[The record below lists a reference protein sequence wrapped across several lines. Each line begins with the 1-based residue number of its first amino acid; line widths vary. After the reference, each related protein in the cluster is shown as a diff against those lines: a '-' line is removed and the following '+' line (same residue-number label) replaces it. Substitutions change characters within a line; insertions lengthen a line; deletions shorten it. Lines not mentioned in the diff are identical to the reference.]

1 MNKRTKELNRHNN
14 ELDKQINAENHEAF
28 TDMICYLRGA
38 DISEYNQ
45 EVVRQDLLEM
55 LLSAQNRGENIHS
68 VIGEDY
74 KPFCDD
80 VIASL
85 PSKTAKQKV
94 IDFFNIICW
103 CLSILGAI
111 DIIIADETIAL
122 LRDLAAGRPLNF
134 DISVSVGSAIAAGIV
149 IAAAFIIAEV
159 LMKNSFKTGKKKNGS
174 GVKAFGAGAGMMA
187 LFLLIAWLGKATLF
201 TVNIFVACAVILALY
216 ITHRMLARL

>member
-1 MNKRTKELNRHNN
+1 MYKKTKELNRRNN

-55 LLSAQNRGENIHS
+55 FLSAQNRGENIHS

-74 KPFCDD
+74 KSFCDD
-80 VIASL
+80 VIANL

-94 IDFFNIICW
+94 IDFFDIICL
-103 CLSILGAI
+103 CMSILGAI

-122 LRDLAAGRPLNF
+122 LRDLAAGRPLSF

-149 IAAAFIIAEV
+149 IAAAFIIV
-159 LMKNSFKTGKKKNGS
+159 KVITKNSFKIGKKQKGS
-174 GVKAFGAGAGMMA
+174 RVKVLWAGFGMMS

-201 TVNIFVACAVILALY
+201 TVNIFVACAVTLALY
-216 ITHRMLARL
+216 IAHRILARL